1 MNYFRKYCIPC
12 KKPLMDL
19 YKNPTGSGYIAIC
32 SDAKCDVSSKIYKT
46 RITKEEAELFEAQL
60 GLKK

>member
-1 MNYFRKYCIPC
+1 
-12 KKPLMDL
+12 MDL
-19 YKNPTGSGYIAIC
+19 YKNPAGSGYIAIC

-46 RITKEEAELFEAQL
+46 RITKEEAELFEVQL